1 MEKNAARGGEGA
13 CLAGQGC
20 CILNFSGELWKLLC
34 FLFFNAMA
42 HPIRYR
48 DLGVRVTLKDL
59 QRAYV
64 RDMKLLKLRLM
75 EAENGTE
82 EAYKHITLRL
92 QSQVDLDEYN
102 PRDFAVHI
110 CDLSF
115 PGASI
120 DNLVDMMREGGY
132 NVRKTDNV
140 VQRRRECTKLNK
152 MCGCCFA
159 FQPSEWIIIKNEWSD
174 AGDDVAA
181 VEETAVST
189 AAVSGAVSE

>member
-1 MEKNAARGGEGA
+1 
-13 CLAGQGC
+13 
-20 CILNFSGELWKLLC
+20 
-34 FLFFNAMA
+34 MA

-48 DLGVRVTLKDL
+48 NLGVRVTLKDL

-64 RDMKLLKLRLM
+64 RDMRLRKLRLM
-75 EAENGTE
+75 EAEDGTE
-82 EAYKHITLRL
+82 EAYKHITLGL
-92 QSQVDLDEYN
+92 QSQADIDEYN
-102 PRDFAVHI
+102 PNDFAVHI
-110 CDLSF
+110 CDRSF

-120 DNLVDMMREGGY
+120 DRLVDMMQDGGY
-132 NVRKTDNV
+132 SVHKTENV

-181 VEETAVST
+181 VEETTVST
-189 AAVSGAVSE
+189 AAVSGVVSE